1 MPSSQGL
8 TPNATLDEVIEAIN
22 EILEILNEKLDM
34 DVGNK
39 GGGMQLIWTGTQ
51 AQYDALPTETKN
63 AAGSLFFIIAS

>member
-39 GGGMQLIWTGTQ
+39 GGGH
-51 AQYDALPTETKN
+51 
-63 AAGSLFFIIAS
+63 AAYLDWNSSTV